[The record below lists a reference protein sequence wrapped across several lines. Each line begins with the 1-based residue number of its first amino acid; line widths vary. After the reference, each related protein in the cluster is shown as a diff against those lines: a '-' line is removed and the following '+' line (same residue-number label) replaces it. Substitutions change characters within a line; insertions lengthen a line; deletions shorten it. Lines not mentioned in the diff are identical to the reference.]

1 MDTQFEM
8 TGLSSE
14 NIEATN
20 NRFDLVLESLCD
32 LNKFY
37 QLFPAAKDKRI
48 IFEDVVLG
56 CSNDCDLARLLAHVI
71 TNRNITNPDDLSE
84 YIVELTNKQQPL
96 ALELLKQVSI
106 RTRKFSG

>member
-1 MDTQFEM
+1 MDGQFEM

-14 NIEATN
+14 NIEAAN
-20 NRFDLVLESLCD
+20 NRFGFVLESL
-32 LNKFY
+32 
-37 QLFPAAKDKRI
+37 
-48 IFEDVVLG
+48 
-56 CSNDCDLARLLAHVI
+56 CDLARLLAHVI

-84 YIVELTNKQQPL
+84 YILELTDKQQPL